1 MPQLQ
6 WKNVIN
12 GHATTTPFSPFKKK
26 KLVKIKTCG
35 HGVLVTTATSG
46 TPCSLL
52 SLIFFYFLVEKEN
65 KKLEEKDKMKKEGK
79 KKESKE
85 EGEGELGLELDGK
98 RTKNGTILGF
108 RI

>member
-1 MPQLQ
+1 MWP
-6 WKNVIN
+6 WRSSHNSHKW
-12 GHATTTPFSPFKKK
+12 HAMFTPLPH
-26 KLVKIKTCG
+26 L
-35 HGVLVTTATSG
+35 
-46 TPCSLL
+46 
-52 SLIFFYFLVEKEN
+52 FYFLVEKEN
-65 KKLEEKDKMKKEGK
+65 KKLEEKDKMKREGK